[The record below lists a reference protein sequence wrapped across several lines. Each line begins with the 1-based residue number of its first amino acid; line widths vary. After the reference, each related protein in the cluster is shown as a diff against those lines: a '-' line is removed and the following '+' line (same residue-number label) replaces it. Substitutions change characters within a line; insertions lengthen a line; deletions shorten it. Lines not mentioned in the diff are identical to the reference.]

1 MPAGCYYSESV
12 VSPMSTVAEMER
24 HLVADHRAA
33 RRRYALVI
41 TELTQAPS
49 GSFER
54 QLFTVELAHQALE
67 RARHALD
74 EFRKAHPRA

>member
-1 MPAGCYYSESV
+1 MPAACSHPDSV
-12 VSPMSTVAEMER
+12 VSPMLTLAEMEH

-33 RRRYALVI
+33 RRRYALVV

-49 GSFER
+49 GSFEH
-54 QLFTVELAHQALE
+54 QLVTVELAHQALE

-74 EFRKAHPRA
+74 EFRNAHPRA